1 MLELLGLEISE
12 DSTYII
18 NPATVTTICDPV
30 NDLKLMYQELT
41 NG

>member
-1 MLELLGLEISE
+1 MDISE